1 MKKLS
6 IAVAMM
12 LGMACSAAQADDEM
26 GQLIFTGKVSSSSCS
41 IDSAGTTSA
50 VSYGTMSSNNI
61 RYLGGNATITQQPLS
76 IKLISCPAGLPIK
89 VKFEGAYDET
99 SKGFKDAA
107 GKNIAAVVYD
117 EGGTV
122 KLDGN
127 KFVAKTT
134 SVSGANEL
142 KYKVNLLRWKNAAIE
157 TGSFSI
163 PISYTLSYE

>member
-50 VSYGTMSSNNI
+50 INYDTLSAKLI
-61 RYLGGNATITQQPLS
+61 RYLEGTSTITEKPLS

-89 VKFEGAYDET
+89 VKFEGACDET
-99 SKGFKDAA
+99 SKGFKDTT
-107 GKNIAAVVYD
+107 GKNIAAVLYD
-117 EGGTV
+117 EGGTT
-122 KLDGN
+122 KLEGN
-127 KFVAKTT
+127 EFVAKTT
-134 SVSGANEL
+134 SVSGTNEL
-142 KYKVNLLRWKNAAIE
+142 KYKVKLMRWKNAVLEA
-157 TGSFSI
+157 GSFSI
-163 PISYTLSYE
+163 PISYTWSYE